1 MCSTKLVLHTRPKA
15 PCAFHVTC
23 VLPYGLNKE
32 ASSSGLHLPGIYI
45 SHVREEKKL
54 LEGIEVH
61 TGKGNFFRN
70 YLAYIHLISSVV
82 CERAIAAD
90 KVSGE

>member
-1 MCSTKLVLHTRPKA
+1 
-15 PCAFHVTC
+15 
-23 VLPYGLNKE
+23 
-32 ASSSGLHLPGIYI
+32 
-45 SHVREEKKL
+45 VREEKKL